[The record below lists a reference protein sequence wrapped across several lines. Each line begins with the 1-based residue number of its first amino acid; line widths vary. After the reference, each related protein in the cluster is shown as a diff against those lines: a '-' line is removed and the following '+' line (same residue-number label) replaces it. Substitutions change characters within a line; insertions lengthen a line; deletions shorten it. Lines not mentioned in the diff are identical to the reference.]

1 MVLGENPQTP
11 YPNLKS
17 VKTSVLK
24 LNLMDTFKHNDET
37 CLDLGLRWEIN
48 ESDWL
53 LSLDWTDKVL

>member
-11 YPNLKS
+11 YPNLKA

-48 ESDWL
+48 ESD
-53 LSLDWTDKVL
+53 

>member
-1 MVLGENPQTP
+1 MVLGENPQTL
-11 YPNLKS
+11 YPNLKA

-24 LNLMDTFKHNDET
+24 LNLMDTFKQNDET